1 MASRLPVVIAQHP
14 MRASRQSEFEESLVA
29 ELIFAQGLDATLI
42 QGLDRI
48 ELHSTDHLC
57 LQGLMGDFALA
68 SWLPVEHLLP
78 HLDRLEMSG
87 QLVHIDPVHQSK
99 SIVPLKAPG
108 PKRIFLI
115 ALQEGGTVT
124 NVMQFLRE
132 LLDSMKVQVVSI
144 GMGMK
149 PKPKVQ
155 EPSIVPLQSQAP
167 QAASRDSNVAKSSSA
182 NSLPIPANDPPKP
195 ASVPVDLD
203 QDEEEWSHLDKLVDD
218 LDAAF

>member
-42 QGLDRI
+42 QGLDRM

-68 SWLPVEHLLP
+68 SWLPVEQLLA

-87 QLVHIDPVHQSK
+87 QLVHIDPVQHRK
-99 SIVPLKAPG
+99 AIVPLKVPG
-108 PKRIFLI
+108 PKRIFLV
-115 ALQEGGTVT
+115 ALQEGGNVSS
-124 NVMQFLRE
+124 VMQFLRE

-155 EPSIVPLQSQAP
+155 EPSIVPLQSQPP
-167 QAASRDSNVAKSSSA
+167 QAASLDPNTMKPSKAIPSA
-182 NSLPIPANDPPKP
+182 IPSHDPPKT
-195 ASVPVDLD
+195 ASVSVDLD